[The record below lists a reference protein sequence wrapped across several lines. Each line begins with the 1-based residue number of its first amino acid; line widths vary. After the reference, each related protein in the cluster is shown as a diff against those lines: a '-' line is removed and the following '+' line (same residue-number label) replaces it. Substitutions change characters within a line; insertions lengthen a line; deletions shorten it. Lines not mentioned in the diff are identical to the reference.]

1 MYNNDWEQLNKTRK
15 QLVLLGIIGTILLVA
30 GLILPI
36 VFMAKHPLFFNPF
49 MILFGMVPG
58 AICWLIFGKGN
69 SGYRKDY
76 KALVVNRAATGMF
89 DEYSYYAGMG
99 FDYREIQATGIM
111 YMGNRYKSEDLV
123 EGRYKGVPFR
133 RADMYI
139 AQHTSSGKS
148 SHTTVYL
155 RGTWMIFSYN
165 KSFVSDVQVMS
176 KAFGFS
182 NKKTSRLFTRS
193 GDRRHKLET
202 EDVEFNNMFNVTC
215 QNDSEAFYLLTPRVM
230 QMLKL
235 LQADFM
241 HPFMVGFVNNAL
253 HIAVNTGKDSM
264 EPSVFKALKPE
275 LEIEKTRRELKA
287 ICNVIDALAIDR
299 DIFKE

>member
-1 MYNNDWEQLNKTRK
+1 MNDWVQLNKTRK
-15 QLVLLGIIGTILLVA
+15 QLVTLVVVGIILFVA

-36 VFMAKHPLFFNPF
+36 VLMAKSPLFFNPIF
-49 MILFGMVPG
+49 ILFGAIPG
-58 AICWLIFGKGN
+58 VVCWLIAAKGN
-69 SGYRKDY
+69 AGYRKDY
-76 KALVVNRAATGMF
+76 KALVVNRAAYGMF
-89 DEYSYYAGMG
+89 DEYDYYAGMG
-99 FDYREIQATGIM
+99 FDYREIQETGIM
-111 YMGNRYKSEDLV
+111 AMGNRYKSEDLV
-123 EGRYKGVPFR
+123 QGRYKGVPFR

-139 AQHTSSGKS
+139 AQHTSTGKS

-155 RGTWMIFSYN
+155 RGTWMVFSYN
-165 KSFVSDVQVMS
+165 KSFVSDLQVMS
-176 KAFGFS
+176 KAFMFS

-193 GDRRHKLET
+193 GERRHKLET

-215 QNDSEAFYLLTPRVM
+215 QDDSEAFYLLTPRVM

-241 HPFMVGFVNNAL
+241 HPFMVGFINNAL
-253 HIAVNTGKDSM
+253 HIAVNSGKDTM
-264 EPSVFKALKPE
+264 EPTIFKALKPDVE
-275 LEIEKTRRELKA
+275 VEKTRRELRA